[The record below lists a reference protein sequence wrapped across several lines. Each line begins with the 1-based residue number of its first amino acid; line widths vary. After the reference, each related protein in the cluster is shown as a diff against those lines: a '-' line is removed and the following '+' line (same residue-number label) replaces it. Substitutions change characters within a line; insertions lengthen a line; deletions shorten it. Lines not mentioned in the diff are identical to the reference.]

1 MVCKPEHSSHRACSQ
16 HKQPATISE
25 LICSRK
31 PRVNS
36 VQELGGSFKCITSPV
51 SPRPAAIPSGSW
63 YFMNSSKPW
72 DESHNFGRLIHRA
85 FRQPSSRLLSS
96 LLHRAGR
103 TAHPVKFSERGNW
116 LPDACCHFSS
126 MIIRFNH
133 VSMKCYAK
141 RALCLSLVYRLLLC
155 KDTVTII
162 CVLDKSMFYSLRSI
176 IIVCERQQLLWIGG
190 SRTLIYLCIVLL
202 VYMWWSVL
210 CWQKKTY

>member
-1 MVCKPEHSSHRACSQ
+1 MRFSMERKSVGLSKIMVCKPEHSSHRACSQ

-51 SPRPAAIPSGSW
+51 NPRPAAIPSGSW

-72 DESHNFGRLIHRA
+72 DESHNFGQLIHRA

-103 TAHPVKFSERGNW
+103 TAHQVKFSERGIGCQMPVVTSQVW
-116 LPDACCHFSS
+116 LFDLTMSP
-126 MIIRFNH
+126 
-133 VSMKCYAK
+133 
-141 RALCLSLVYRLLLC
+141 
-155 KDTVTII
+155 
-162 CVLDKSMFYSLRSI
+162 
-176 IIVCERQQLLWIGG
+176 
-190 SRTLIYLCIVLL
+190 
-202 VYMWWSVL
+202 WSVML
-210 CWQKKTY
+210 SVPYVCHLFTACYFVKTL